1 MEAKKEVT
9 VEAASPSVYRRFY
22 SPEADKVCYSL
33 RNGTKLVEMLL

>member
-9 VEAASPSVYRRFY
+9 VDAAARSVYRRLY

-33 RNGTKLVEMLL
+33 GNGTKLVGMLL

>member
-9 VEAASPSVYRRFY
+9 VEAATPSMYRRLY

-33 RNGTKLVEMLL
+33 GDGTKLVGMLL